1 MKIFV
6 TGACGQ
12 IGSRISELLLA
23 RGDEVLGIDNFA
35 TGRREHLPASHD
47 GLTFVEGT
55 IADNDLVL
63 KLFDDFQPDVV
74 VHTAASYKDPE
85 DWLNDTL
92 TNCVGGTNLIQAA
105 SKRKGIRFIY
115 FQTALCYG
123 LKPLSNQSLLV
134 IQNSPPILHMLFPKQ

>member
-35 TGRREHLPASHD
+35 TGRREHLPASHG

-74 VHTAASYKDPE
+74 VHTPLPIKTPRIGST
-85 DWLNDTL
+85 TL
-92 TNCVGGTNLIQAA
+92 
-105 SKRKGIRFIY
+105 
-115 FQTALCYG
+115 
-123 LKPLSNQSLLV
+123 
-134 IQNSPPILHMLFPKQ
+134 